1 MTLAEIKIAE
11 EREPPSPRQLNQR
24 IYQLQKIVGLVKKNH
39 RLGLNDNMD
48 LLLDDQL
55 AIIKSD
61 NKKA

>member
-1 MTLAEIKIAE
+1 VTLAEIKIAE

-48 LLLDDQL
+48 LLLDD
-55 AIIKSD
+55 
-61 NKKA
+61 